1 MNSRELLYVKTVAR
15 AGTISKAAQ
24 ELFVAQPSLSQSI
37 QRIEESLGVPL
48 FNRTASG
55 LTLTYAGERYCQMAS
70 QILKIYGDF
79 EAEVSEI
86 SNLKTGRV
94 HLGITN
100 HLGVVVI
107 SQVLPEFHQLYPG
120 IEVFVSEENTATL
133 EQKLLTGELDFAIMH
148 APAPK
153 NSQPLI
159 QYDTLKD
166 DPFVIVLSRD
176 HPLNARALKSP
187 QSPYPV
193 LDLAH
198 LKDEPFL
205 MLHKQQRIR
214 QITDAAFKRAG
225 LTQPKVLLTLRN
237 YETAQALAAR
247 GFGLTLLPSEYAAL
261 NQSRFLSSLLSVPP
275 EYGAKWSMCIS
286 TLKSGFLSRADQ
298 MFIQLVKERFSAD

>member
-1 MNSRELLYVKTVAR
+1 MTSRELLYVKTVAQ

-24 ELFVAQPSLSQSI
+24 QLFVAQPSLSQSI
-37 QRIEESLGVPL
+37 QRIEEALGVQL

-100 HLGVVVI
+100 HLGVVVM
-107 SQVLPEFHQLYPG
+107 SQILPEFHQLYPG
-120 IEVFVSEENTATL
+120 IQVSVSEENTATL

-148 APAPK
+148 APAPT

-159 QYDTLKD
+159 QYDALKD

-176 HPLNARALKSP
+176 HPLNARAVKDP
-187 QSPYPV
+187 HAPYPV
-193 LDLAH
+193 LDLA
-198 LKDEPFL
+198 LLREEPFI
-205 MLHKQQRIR
+205 MLHRQQRIR
-214 QITDAAFKRAG
+214 QIADAALKRAG
-225 LTQPKVLLTLRN
+225 LAQPKVLLTLRN

-247 GFGLTLLPSEYAAL
+247 GLGITLLPAEYAAL
-261 NQSRFLSSLLSVPP
+261 NQARFLSSLLSVPLQ
-275 EYGAKWSMCIS
+275 YGAKWSMCVS
-286 TLKSGFLSRADQ
+286 TLKGGFLSRADQ
-298 MFIQLVKERFSAD
+298 MFIQMVKKRFAAD

>member
-1 MNSRELLYVKTVAR
+1 MTSRELLYVKTVAQ

-24 ELFVAQPSLSQSI
+24 QLFVAQPSLSQSI
-37 QRIEESLGVPL
+37 QRIEEALGVQL
-48 FNRTASG
+48 FNRTAAG

-86 SNLKTGRV
+86 SNLKTGRI

-100 HLGVVVI
+100 HLGVVVM
-107 SQVLPEFHQLYPG
+107 SQILPEFHQLYPG

-133 EQKLLTGELDFAIMH
+133 EQRLLTGELDFAIMH

-166 DPFVIVLSRD
+166 DPFVIVLSQD
-176 HPLNARALKSP
+176 HPLNARAAAGP
-187 QSPYPV
+187 QAPYPV
-193 LDLAH
+193 LEPAL
-198 LKDEPFL
+198 LRDEPFI
-205 MLHKQQRIR
+205 MLHRQQRIR
-214 QITDAAFKRAG
+214 QIADAALKRAG
-225 LTQPKVLLTLRN
+225 LSQPKVLLTLRN

-247 GFGLTLLPSEYAAL
+247 GLGITLLPAEYAAP
-261 NQSRFLSSLLSVPP
+261 NQVRFQSSLLSIPSK
-275 EYGAKWSMCIS
+275 YGARWSMCIAV
-286 TLKSGFLSRADQ
+286 LKSGFLSRADQ
-298 MFIQLVKERFSAD
+298 TFIQMVKERFSAD